1 MKTIIIKEY
10 KQGLASFLD
19 QENIKWEH
27 LGEGIADWIKIY
39 YHNDEDLFNIIL
51 EKQLIGVEREFN
63 RML

>member
-39 YHNDEDLFNIIL
+39 YHNDEDLFNIA
-51 EKQLIGVEREFN
+51 FN
-63 RML
+63 FGKFYENI